1 MNKWPKISTLGQ
13 TPGWPR
19 TNPYPDPTRDFSY
32 LASWVMVHRQIAFF
46 MNWLV
51 SQKGEG
57 YEYRLLALALAIVII
72 IRGAGAFSVDRALS
86 SKSAA

>member
-1 MNKWPKISTLGQ
+1 
-13 TPGWPR
+13 
-19 TNPYPDPTRDFSY
+19 
-32 LASWVMVHRQIAFF
+32 MVHRQIAFF